1 MSIEYDEKGKFFTN
15 VVTKIPVH
23 ATVQTT
29 LQLIQG
35 NVYVR
40 KDERLK
46 DELDRDEFFLAMTNA
61 VVMDKDGKVLFE
73 APFLAVQR
81 AQIIW
86 VRPDQ
91 QEPEG
96 N

>member
-29 LQLIQG
+29 IQLIQG

-40 KDERLK
+40 KGERLK
-46 DELDRDEFFLAMTNA
+46 DELDRDEIFLAMTDA
-61 VVMDKDGKVLFE
+61 VVLDQDGKTLFE
-73 APFLAVQR
+73 SPFLAIHR
-81 AQIIW
+81 AQIVW

-91 QEPEG
+91 QEPRGE
-96 N
+96 

>member
-15 VVTKIPVH
+15 VVTKTAVR

-35 NVYVR
+35 NVFVR
-40 KDERLK
+40 KGERIK
-46 DELDRDEFFLAMTNA
+46 DELDHDEIFLAMTDA
-61 VVMDKDGKVLFE
+61 VVLDKDGKTLFE
-73 APFLAVQR
+73 SPFLAVQR
-81 AQIIW
+81 SQIVW

-91 QEPEG
+91 QEPKGE
-96 N
+96 

>member
-29 LQLIQG
+29 MQLIQG

-40 KDERLK
+40 KGERLK
-46 DELDRDEFFLAMTNA
+46 DELDHDEIFLAMTDA
-61 VVMDKDGKVLFE
+61 VVMDKDGETLFE

-81 AQIIW
+81 AQIVW

-91 QEPEG
+91 QEPQG